1 MREATLRRVRS
12 CCAVLALPVALAL
25 VASCGTD
32 PAAPDAAATPPSL
45 GRGGL
50 PGPSGSISVTLNTL
64 PDDPQEFSV
73 TLTSATGTKIST
85 GKGTAKL
92 VDDADPTLSNTRT
105 WPSLAAGDYKLTMNV
120 GALPPGYQLTSI
132 DCVFI
137 GASETSISFLT
148 GIASFS
154 LATGGQVACT
164 YTVRVVA

>member
-1 MREATLRRVRS
+1 MRKATLRRVRS

-25 VASCGTD
+25 VASCSTD
-32 PAAPDAAATPPSL
+32 PAAPDAATPPSL

-73 TLTSATGTKIST
+73 TLTSATGTKISA

-105 WPSLAAGDYKLTMNV
+105 WPSLAAGDYTLTMNV
-120 GALPPGYQLTSI
+120 GALPPGYALTGI
-132 DCVFI
+132 DCVFT
-137 GASETSISFLT
+137 GGSVSSISFLT

-164 YTVRVVA
+164 YTVHVVS